1 MENAMKIK
9 ESKLRRIIR
18 KTITET
24 FSDSQSI
31 HRTSNLPKLP
41 VDIDDSRHTHQASA
55 FGKAQIA
62 ITELALEEDLEIEE
76 MSAMKG
82 TLNTLNQCMEMGDD
96 PSQCASRIKDEAAL
110 MDVEEI
116 LFDVDETSELHQYA
130 RDVMIAMGLE
140 ID

>member
-1 MENAMKIK
+1 MKLLK
-9 ESKLRRIIR
+9 QQLRRIIR
-18 KTITET
+18 NTLIET
-24 FSDSQSI
+24 FSDSQTI
-31 HRTSNLPKLP
+31 HRTSNLPRLP

-62 ITELALEEDLEIEE
+62 ITELTVEEGLEVEE
-76 MSAMKG
+76 MRGLKSA
-82 TLNTLNQCMEMGDD
+82 LNTLNQCMEMGDD

-130 RDVMIAMGLE
+130 REVMRALGLE